1 MYDLINIT
9 KIHKTDKYIY
19 IYIYIYIFVGVI
31 EISVYLQF
39 IKSKKYHRQKALHAT
54 PTLYCACRLVVPSG
68 NENT

>member
-1 MYDLINIT
+1 MYVCM
-9 KIHKTDKYIY
+9 
-19 IYIYIYIFVGVI
+19 YIFVGVI

-39 IKSKKYHRQKALHAT
+39 IKSKKYHRQLQKALHAT